1 MIKKMLNGAA
11 VSLDSFEKR
20 MKFLGECKA
29 NGLYL
34 SMVDKE
40 TMANAYGDNTCYIME
55 HNKVTPIHTSFVESR
70 NLKIV
75 RR

>member
-1 MIKKMLNGAA
+1 MVKKMLNGAA

-40 TMANAYGDNTCYIME
+40 AMANAYGDNTCYIME
-55 HNKVTPIHTSFVESR
+55 HNKVTPIHISFVESR
-70 NLKIV
+70 SLKV
-75 RR
+75 VNR